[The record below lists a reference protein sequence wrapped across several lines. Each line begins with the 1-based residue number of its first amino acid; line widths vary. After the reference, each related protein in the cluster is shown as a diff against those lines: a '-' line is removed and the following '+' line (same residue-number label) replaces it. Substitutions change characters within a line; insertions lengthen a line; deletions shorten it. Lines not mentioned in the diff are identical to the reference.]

1 MPNSDTRYGV
11 HNKITTIFSQP
22 YDGSTALTTFSSVA
36 DAKNY
41 FFTTAAQT
49 VIDECATQLQWSVV
63 NDARGDATSLKLT
76 IAFGIVHNAA
86 DEQWGAAY
94 NRRMKALQD
103 AEKIFTYTISGTPT
117 TVNGNDDAGQAL
129 TYTANFADVYH
140 NGVLKTSG
148 VTKTSG
154 NSVVFDSA
162 LGNGDTVV
170 VVSKH
175 WNNNVYEDTNSTDH
189 LF

>member
-1 MPNSDTRYGV
+1 MPNSDTQYGV
-11 HNKITTIFSQP
+11 HNKVTTIFSQP

-36 DAKNY
+36 EAKNY
-41 FFTTAAQT
+41 YFTTAAQT

-63 NDARGDATSLKLT
+63 NDARDDATSLKLT
-76 IAFGIVHNAA
+76 IAFGIVHNHA

-94 NRRMKALQD
+94 NRRMKELQD
-103 AEKIFTYTISGTPT
+103 NEKVFSYTISGTPT
-117 TVNGNDDAGQAL
+117 TVTGNDDGGQSL

-148 VTKTSG
+148 VTKSSG
-154 NSVVFDSA
+154 SSVVFDSA
-162 LGNGDTVV
+162 LSNGDTVV
-170 VVSKH
+170 VCSKH
-175 WNNNVYEDTNSTDH
+175 WSNNVYEDTNSTDH